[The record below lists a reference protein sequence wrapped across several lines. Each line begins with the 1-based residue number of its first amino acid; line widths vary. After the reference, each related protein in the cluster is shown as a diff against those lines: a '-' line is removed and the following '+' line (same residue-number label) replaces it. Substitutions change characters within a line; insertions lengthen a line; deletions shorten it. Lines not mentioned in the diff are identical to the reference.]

1 MFAKSLYLKIKKKK
15 KKKKTNP
22 KSMSFSTI
30 NNLLCFIRAHSTQ
43 KVLNCTML
51 LQRDSLLYFSMSFL
65 KNDISDN

>member
-1 MFAKSLYLKIKKKK
+1 MFAKSLHLKIKKKK
-15 KKKKTNP
+15 P

-30 NNLLCFIRAHSTQ
+30 NNLLCFIHAHSTQ

-51 LQRDSLLYFSMSFL
+51 LECVSLLYFSMSFL